1 MLKNMNFEIVISPLL
16 LSCDDFNHP
25 ERRHVFQC
33 GNYTS
38 SSDYCIFGGFVCDGH
53 VNCMIPGREG
63 IDEEEQYCRNSLVNK
78 PQSEFT
84 QEQKMIFL
92 SSLLFPFVLFCCYL
106 IGKLYGFFI
115 RKRDFFIKLGE
126 ELDGRNIVVAISA
139 SASTSGPQANAVD
152 KQLPDYNSQPK
163 YLEIIH
169 ETDESDEK

>member
-1 MLKNMNFEIVISPLL
+1 MLRNMNFKIVISPLL

-25 ERRHVFQC
+25 ERRHVFKC

-38 SSDYCIFGGFVCDGH
+38 SSDYCISGGFVCDGH

-63 IDEEEQYCRNSLVNK
+63 IDEEEQYCRSSLANK
-78 PQSEFT
+78 PQSEFN
-84 QEQKMIFL
+84 QKQKMIFL
-92 SSLLFPFVLFCCYL
+92 SCLLFPFVLFCCFL

-126 ELDGRNIVVAISA
+126 ELEGRNIVVAISA
-139 SASTSGPQANAVD
+139 STATSGPQAKAID
-152 KQLPDYNSQPK
+152 KQLIEFNSQPK